1 MSKRKPEDMF
11 GDVARF
17 IDESNALI
25 GRGEF
30 AQLAGLDDMVR
41 TLCEEVLTLSPDQ
54 RVQYADRMQEL
65 MTALQQ
71 LGESMTQMRDEVSKD
86 INALSSHQKANVAY
100 RVAEAS
106 DKKKQE
112 E

>member
-1 MSKRKPEDMF
+1 MSKRKPEEMF
-11 GDVARF
+11 SDVARF

-30 AQLAGLDDMVR
+30 MQLAGLDEMVR
-41 TLCEEVLTLSPDQ
+41 KLCEEVLTLTPGE
-54 RVQYADRMQEL
+54 REQYADRMQEL
-65 MTALQQ
+65 LVALQK
-71 LGESMTQMRDEVSKD
+71 LGETMVQMRDEVSRD
-86 INALSSHQKANVAY
+86 INALASHQKANVAY

-106 DKKKQE
+106 DKKKKE